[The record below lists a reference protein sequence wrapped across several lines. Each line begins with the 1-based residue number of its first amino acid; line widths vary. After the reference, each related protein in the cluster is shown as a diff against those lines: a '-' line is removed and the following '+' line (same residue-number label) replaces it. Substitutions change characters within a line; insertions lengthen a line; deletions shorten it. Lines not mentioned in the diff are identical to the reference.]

1 MDREGDFRGE
11 LEDEDWED
19 LEAWGAAEAD
29 AGDGEGGVS
38 CVGDPRWSRLP
49 LCPPPPR
56 HLLQNNTNHR
66 WADVNIR
73 AANGLSIFT
82 IRRRPPNPL
91 G

>member
-19 LEAWGAAEAD
+19 LEAWGAAG
-29 AGDGEGGVS
+29 AGDGAGGVS
-38 CVGDPRWSRLP
+38 CVGDPRWSTLP

-56 HLLQNNTNHR
+56 HLLHNNTNHR
-66 WADVNIR
+66 WASGNIR

-82 IRRRPPNPL
+82 ITEKAP
-91 G
+91 